1 MMEGVSIFSTRNMV
15 MKNTRATRVLHLC
28 SFTVVCLLGF
38 SFRNEAKIKK
48 KNDTHEGKKNLKAY
62 ERLKP

>member
-1 MMEGVSIFSTRNMV
+1 MV